1 MRDNVHNQ
9 DKLKK
14 EKGKLNQNQ
23 SQQNYFG
30 INDFPCHP
38 ITAWRRGK
46 KKKKKFIT
54 VKFYGTAVRV
64 PPPYLRGKIFKGCN
78 FKNYLVFIGRI
89 TKFGNK
95 LVQE

>member
-1 MRDNVHNQ
+1 MT
-9 DKLKK
+9 
-14 EKGKLNQNQ
+14 
-23 SQQNYFG
+23 
-30 INDFPCHP
+30 FPAIP
-38 ITAWRRGK
+38 LLPGEEEK
-46 KKKKKFIT
+46 KKKKIHHSEILWDGSKSP
-54 VKFYGTAVRV
+54 